1 MNARTIDWDSPA
13 GGLSGLFESRR
24 PVKTAPR
31 AGCIITARYHGTNVR
46 MKVIDRDGD
55 KRSVAQVIGVDD
67 QSIHHELQA
76 GDTVIVPDKKRTV
89 VRYS

>member
-1 MNARTIDWDSPA
+1 MNARNINWDSPS
-13 GGLSGLFESRR
+13 SGLGGMFESRR

-31 AGCIITARYHGTNVR
+31 AGCIITARYHGANVR
-46 MKVIDRDGD
+46 LKVIDRDGD

-67 QSIHHELQA
+67 QALQEELRA

-89 VRYS
+89 VRYC